1 MSDNSFIYSCP
12 TRMVA
17 KFSLYTVKLCIV
29 IIHRDSIK
37 LPGSALILL
46 DNCIINDAV
55 QIIIYRKCGLL
66 YSIQQASTNMLAISQ
81 LVSRILNLAH
91 RKCTKFDMI
100 LASDWLASQP
110 LIVPLETTVFLHTC
124 ISQYDKSS
132 NLANMKQF

>member
-1 MSDNSFIYSCP
+1 
-12 TRMVA
+12 MVA

-29 IIHRDSIK
+29 VIHRDSIK

-55 QIIIYRKCGLL
+55 QIIITENVDY
-66 YSIQQASTNMLAISQ
+66 IQQASTNMLAISQ

-91 RKCTKFDMI
+91 RKCTKLDMI

-124 ISQYDKSS
+124 TVFHNTIKAVTWQT
-132 NLANMKQF
+132 